1 MKKKKP
7 LVFMD
12 LSIFK
17 RPPDRLV
24 IELFYDDVPK
34 TAENFRALCT
44 GDKGIGKDTQ
54 KLLHYKGTKFFYFSD
69 CAALGGDFENND
81 GTGGESI
88 YGGTFQAE
96 RSPWR
101 CSGPGILMT
110 LSQGAPDATG
120 SQFVLCYRH
129 STDLEGDNTVFGRVI
144 KGMDTVLRLEM
155 MGRGTS
161 VEIVDCGELS
171 GDYVPESD
179 SYKPSPLAAW
189 RQKRE
194 EMATAFLHNFLSR
207 KVIDREATSEKP
219 SSNPDGTSESHESNA
234 EKSELTNS
242 SSYPHHRSDDTLK
255 PRGARIVYVK
265 RNSGSTI
272 SEDENVTKSDKV
284 VETVLDT
291 RREWDGSSILVVE
304 DNIVTESDKEPCNV
318 LKRAL
323 NINEKNAAAYYYLLP
338 VVEEEN
344 DTVMGFEFDKELKF
358 EILRS
363 PHGVI
368 TSVLD
373 TCESNAEKKVA
384 ADKELTNSSSNDTSK
399 SRDVRIIDLVNQ
411 SKKRSGSPISSEED
425 ENNTVTTESDKGFLH
440 DVIMPSLDTRE
451 SNAEKKVADDKKR
464 KSLEVWPAIAGAV
477 ILGAAAYFRHQKSG
491 VVYREQHR
499 NR

>member
-1 MKKKKP
+1 MKKKP

-44 GDKGIGKDTQ
+44 GEKGIGKDTQ

-101 CSGPGILMT
+101 RSGPGILMT
-110 LSQGAPDATG
+110 LSQRAPDATG

-144 KGMDTVLRLEM
+144 KGMDTVLELEM

-161 VEIVDCGELS
+161 VEIVDCGEVS
-171 GDYVPESD
+171 GDYVPESE

-194 EMATAFLHNFLSR
+194 EMATAFLHKFLSR

-219 SSNPDGTSESHESNA
+219 SSNPDEMSESHESNA
-234 EKSELTNS
+234 EKSELKPPAEGLTNS
-242 SSYPHHRSDDTLK
+242 SSYPHHRNMNKEQELAEAG
-255 PRGARIVYVK
+255 RFVR
-265 RNSGSTI
+265 RFF
-272 SEDENVTKSDKV
+272 EL
-284 VETVLDT
+284 LDT
-291 RREWDGSSILVVE
+291 NPAELTSMFDNESSVFIYGRENGTTAGVVGIVGKLTALSSKGCTHKVTTMDSLLCEREDRGILVSV
-304 DNIVTESDKEPCNV
+304 NGR
-318 LKRAL
+318 LKVNGFDHDLVFSQMFFLKTKGQSFYVRTGVYRL
-323 NINEKNAAAYYYLLP
+323 KYLL
-338 VVEEEN
+338 E
-344 DTVMGFEFDKELKF
+344 
-358 EILRS
+358 R
-363 PHGVI
+363 
-368 TSVLD
+368 
-373 TCESNAEKKVA
+373 
-384 ADKELTNSSSNDTSK
+384 
-399 SRDVRIIDLVNQ
+399 VRIQ
-411 SKKRSGSPISSEED
+411 
-425 ENNTVTTESDKGFLH
+425 GF
-440 DVIMPSLDTRE
+440 
-451 SNAEKKVADDKKR
+451 
-464 KSLEVWPAIAGAV
+464 
-477 ILGAAAYFRHQKSG
+477 
-491 VVYREQHR
+491 
-499 NR
+499 